1 MEVAQSR
8 YADVTVLRPAGRLDH
23 GSSAAFQNV
32 LMRAIG
38 DAGAARVVVD
48 ASAVDYVSSAGLRA
62 FMIAFKQCRGGG
74 GRLAIAAL
82 KPLVAEIFQISRFDK
97 VLEIHGS
104 AADAL
109 AALSPEARAAFDA
122 ANPR

>member
-1 MEVAQSR
+1 MDVAQSR

-23 GSSAAFQNV
+23 GSSMAFQTA
-32 LMRAIG
+32 LMGAVG
-38 DAGAARVVVD
+38 EAGAAKVLVD

-62 FMIAFKQCRGGG
+62 FMIAFKQCKTGG

-109 AALSPEARAAFDA
+109 AALSAEARAAFDA
-122 ANPR
+122 APPR